1 MKESLL
7 SKYYPKTFSD
17 YIGDENFINSIKFLI
32 DNDDF
37 NILIFGD
44 NCSGKTCLINCIVN
58 YYYKTNLNNVN
69 NSENILIINQLKE
82 QGISYYRNEL
92 KNFCESIVN
101 NKKKLLILDDIDYI
115 NDQSQYIF
123 NFYIEKYS
131 KNINVIASV
140 KNIQKVTNSLL
151 SRLLIIKLNNIN
163 HDLIEK
169 VLDKIC
175 TNENISLNSNHKNI
189 LLNNCNNSIKKII
202 NNLEFINLINIK
214 KTDDL
219 IEYLSNNISIE
230 KLKQYTEICKN
241 NNLHLCIEFIY
252 NIYDDGYSVIDI
264 LDSYFLFVKNTDII
278 EKNKKYEIIKLIS
291 KYTHKFYSVHED
303 VIELAFFTNN
313 LNKLLLN

>member
-1 MKESLL
+1 
-7 SKYYPKTFSD
+7 
-17 YIGDENFINSIKFLI
+17 
-32 DNDDF
+32 
-37 NILIFGD
+37 
-44 NCSGKTCLINCIVN
+44 
-58 YYYKTNLNNVN
+58 
-69 NSENILIINQLKE
+69 
-82 QGISYYRNEL
+82 
-92 KNFCESIVN
+92 IVN

-214 KTDDL
+214 KTNHL

-241 NNLHLCIEFIY
+241 NNLHACIKFIY

-264 LDSYFLFVKNTDII
+264 LDSYFLFIKNTDII
-278 EKNKKYEIIKLIS
+278 EENKKYEIIKLIS
-291 KYTHKFYSVHED
+291 KY
-303 VIELAFFTNN
+303 
-313 LNKLLLN
+313 